1 MVACESV
8 VVVGCSLMVDMSLL
22 LLVEESVVVVVG
34 SSGCAGGAF
43 DEDAPLSCG
52 SRLGD
57 RDLVVLSDGSGA

>member
-22 LLVEESVVVVVG
+22 LLVEESVVVVG
-34 SSGCAGGAF
+34 SSGCTGGAF